1 MGIDDLPLN
10 GLYCFMNFVVEESSQ
25 DACFKKLF

>member
-10 GLYCFMNFVVEESSQ
+10 GLYCFMNFVVEECSQ